1 MNLDDAEVEA
11 LKAEWE
17 RRSIPVPLTVI
28 ASPYREITRPIIEY
42 VKRVRTEN
50 PDDVVTVYIPQYVLG
65 HWWEQ
70 VLHNQSALRLKSR
83 LLFQRRVVVAAVPY
97 QLQSAT
103 ARIEAA
109 KAQSSFQGSAM
120 TKPKPP
126 RQRTRLQK
134 LTAETEELEAAELSQ
149 EVSPSGATPI
159 ADCPD
164 REPVILAGTL
174 RTVRLRPRA
183 GVPVLEADLWDGTG
197 SVTVSWLGRRQI
209 PGIAP
214 GRRIMVRGRITTT
227 GGQRAV
233 YNPIYELRPGPAD

>member
-1 MNLDDAEVEA
+1 M
-11 LKAEWE
+11 
-17 RRSIPVPLTVI
+17 
-28 ASPYREITRPIIEY
+28 
-42 VKRVRTEN
+42 
-50 PDDVVTVYIPQYVLG
+50 LG

-83 LLFQRRVVVAAVPY
+83 LLFQRRVVVASVPY
-97 QLQSAT
+97 QLVSAT

-109 KAQSSFQGSAM
+109 KAQAQGSAM
-120 TKPKPP
+120 TKPKPA

-134 LTAETEELEAAELSQ
+134 LTLETAELEAAELSE

-164 REPVILAGTL
+164 REQVVMTGTL
-174 RTVRLRPRA
+174 RTVRMRPRA

-209 PGIAP
+209 PGISP
-214 GRRIMVRGRITTT
+214 GRRIMVRGRITTA